1 MVYPERNIDDNLPQI
16 EDNIPFW
23 VLNISFRVLNISF
36 RVYLFPFRVLDLRQ
50 IVFKDPFLVDVARFK
65 NITERIRG
73 DDRQMA

>member
-16 EDNIPFW
+16 EDNI
-23 VLNISFRVLNISF
+23 
-36 RVYLFPFRVLDLRQ
+36 PFRVLDLRQ